1 MNDLE
6 KKKITF
12 PKFSV
17 VIPTLGGDVLFRT
30 ISLINSG
37 SSVPDEIL
45 ICIPIEFTY
54 RVIGKFVSHNVKIIE
69 TKCKGQVAQRIE
81 GFMQVNNEYVV
92 QMDDDMFVYETCLE
106 RLIEGLNSFNEEVSI
121 SPAMIFDS
129 SKKSC
134 YAFEYSNL
142 FLYKIIHGNNWS
154 RPGSITRAGV
164 NIGLNAFS
172 FSERH
177 SSVDWLPG
185 GCVAHKKQNLIL
197 YNFFPFQGKA
207 FYEDVIHS
215 LHLTKNGVKLLID
228 NSAICGIDDYDVI
241 PITLLG
247 TAKNFNRNYPFR
259 KHIVD
264 LKGGSIFYLFIDG
277 IFNYLLTINSI
288 RHILRNSIKGFVLRN
303 SK

>member
-1 MNDLE
+1 ME
-6 KKKITF
+6 KKSEVN
-12 PKFSV
+12 FSV
-17 VIPTLGGDVLFRT
+17 VIPTLGGEALFRT
-30 ISLINSG
+30 IDFINSG
-37 SSVPDEIL
+37 SSVPNEIL
-45 ICIPIEFTY
+45 ICIPDDFSY
-54 RVIGKFVSHNVKIIE
+54 RVDKLINFHNIIIVK
-69 TKCKGQVAQRIE
+69 TKCKGQVLQRIE
-81 GFMQVNNEYVV
+81 GFKQVKNEYVV
-92 QMDDDMFVYETCLE
+92 QMDDDMYVYETCLE
-106 RLIEGLNSFNEEVSI
+106 RLIDGFKIYNEEVAI

-129 SKKSC
+129 SKQSC

-154 RPGSITRAGV
+154 KPGSITRSGI
-164 NIGLNAFS
+164 NIGLNALS

-197 YNFFPFQGKA
+197 YNYFPFQGKA

-215 LHLTKNGVKLLID
+215 LHLTKNRVNLLID
-228 NSAICGIDDYDVI
+228 NSAICGIDDYDDI

-247 TAKNFNRNYPFR
+247 PVKNFNRHYPFR
-259 KHIVD
+259 KHIVNFRGD
-264 LKGGSIFYLFIDG
+264 LIIYLILDG